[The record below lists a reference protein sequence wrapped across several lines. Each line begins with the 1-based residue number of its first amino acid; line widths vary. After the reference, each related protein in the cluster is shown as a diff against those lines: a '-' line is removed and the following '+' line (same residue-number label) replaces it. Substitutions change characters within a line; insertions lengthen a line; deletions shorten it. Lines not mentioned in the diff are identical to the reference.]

1 MKAVIPCAKKKEGLF
16 PFSESKPTALLPVMG
31 KALVKHNIEALRD
44 NGVDEIYLVTNYL
57 EEKFEQE
64 FGERTDVNIVH
75 QDEVSG
81 TASAIQEVDFIED
94 DFLVVNGDV
103 IVSEQDLEGL
113 LTHHENDDAVVTLL
127 GTDESK
133 PEKFGVLS
141 ITNDEVVDIR
151 EKPDTPE
158 NNLINTGI
166 YVFTPEIFEELQN
179 LEDGEDSIT
188 DAVRNLAQE
197 EEVQFELVEDH
208 WIDINSPEKLWEA
221 DKIKR
226 EFELDE
232 TDIDEDAEV
241 SENAEITG
249 KAVVEEGAE
258 IKPGTVI
265 ESKAFIGEN
274 SVVGPNTV
282 IRNATIGRENQ
293 VRNAT
298 VEEGLTFEKCIVD
311 PYTHLEDFILGEE
324 SDVKSGTVIRESFIG
339 ARSFIEMNN
348 SIYGKKFVP
357 DARTDLSELSK

>member
-1 MKAVIPCAKKKEGLF
+1 MKAVVPCAKKKEGLF
-16 PFSESKPTALLPVMG
+16 PFSESKPTALMPVMG

-44 NGVDEIYLVTNYL
+44 NGVDEVYLVTNYL

-75 QDEVSG
+75 QEEVTG
-81 TASAIQEVDFIED
+81 TASALKKVDFIED

-103 IVSEQDLEGL
+103 IVSENDLESL
-113 LTHHENDDAVVTLL
+113 LTHHENNDSTVTLL

-141 ITNDEVVDIR
+141 ITNDDVVDIR

-166 YVFTPEIFEELQN
+166 YVFTPEIFREIDELEEDQK
-179 LEDGEDSIT
+179 SVT
-188 DAVRNLAQE
+188 DAVKNLAQRE
-197 EEVQFELVEDH
+197 EAKYELIDDY

-226 EFELDE
+226 EFEI
-232 TDIDEDAEV
+232 TDTDTENAKI
-241 SENAEITG
+241 SENAEIKG
-249 KAVVEEGAE
+249 KARIEKGAK
-258 IKPGTVI
+258 IKAGTVI
-265 ESKAFIGEN
+265 EGKAFIGKN
-274 SVVGPNTV
+274 SVIGPNTV
-282 IRNATIGRENQ
+282 IRDSTVTKNSQI
-293 VRNAT
+293 RNAN
-298 VEEGLTFEKCIVD
+298 VEEGLLFERCIVD
-311 PYTHLEDFILGEE
+311 PHVHLENFILGEE

-357 DARTDLSELSK
+357 DARTDLSEISK

>member
-1 MKAVIPCAKKKEGLF
+1 MKAVIPCAKKKESLF
-16 PFSESKPTALLPVMG
+16 PFSESKPTALMPVMG

-75 QDEVSG
+75 QDEVEG

-103 IVSEQDLEGL
+103 IVSEDDLEGL
-113 LTHHENDDAVVTLL
+113 LTHHENDDTVVTLL

-166 YVFTPEIFEELQN
+166 YVFTPEIFEELEN
-179 LEDGEDSIT
+179 LEEDETSIT
-188 DAVRNLAQE
+188 DAVRGLAQE
-197 EEVQFELVEDH
+197 EEVQFELVEDY

-226 EFELDE
+226 EFEITE
-232 TDIDEDAEV
+232 TDTEGAEV
-241 SENAEITG
+241 AEEAEISG
-249 KAVVEEGAE
+249 KAVVEDGAE
-258 IKPGTVI
+258 IKPGSVI
-265 ESKAFIGEN
+265 EGKVFVGED
-274 SVVGPNTV
+274 SIVGPNTV
-282 IRNATIGRENQ
+282 LRNCTVGRRNQ
-293 VRNAT
+293 VRDAS

-311 PYTHLEDFILGEE
+311 PHVHLEDFGLGEE